1 MNKLKPVLDW
11 VKQNLVI
18 VICAVIILLVL
29 PLSYVFSSG
38 WAADLRK
45 RQETNASGELSKVN
59 ASGVDYALPSFD
71 PAVQAISHKG
81 APNAA
86 LIEFFREARAS
97 LRGQADGV
105 AQAAL
110 DFNRGV
116 GPIAKEVGREP
127 FVALVEGLFP
137 DARKTAT
144 EQLRS
149 EQSAEKFDA
158 LTPEEREKLV
168 ATRAGELSRPKLDA
182 MEDALLGKR
191 GRPNPFQ
198 SLVTQVR
205 GGGSLDP
212 VGLRDNLR
220 SLEMREKERITANK
234 RDLTLEEQTA
244 LRTLL
249 ADRRKAEGQAHARGI
264 SVFFSLD
271 AINSN
276 PSLGSAL
283 PRQGLID
290 PLAMQSEGVKM
301 ATYFVYQW
309 DLWAYQDLM
318 AAVALANR
326 RPDGKMSGVDES
338 IVKRIESIL
347 LRDPEGIFGNSP
359 SAGSTDGLPTAE
371 PTALIPGM
379 APLDPSLSITGRG
392 MGRWNKVYDVRRAE
406 MVVIVSSARLNEFLA
421 AIARTNFMT
430 VTDLDLTKVDA
441 WDALRQGYFY
451 GDEHVVRARIS
462 IESVW
467 LRDWMGQLM
476 PNSIRT
482 TLDIAEPALAEG
494 AAPPAP
500 SGG

>member
-18 VICAVIILLVL
+18 VICGAVILLVL
-29 PLSYVFSSG
+29 PLSYFFSSG

-45 RQETNASGELSKVN
+45 KQESNASSELQKVN
-59 ASGVDYALPSFD
+59 ASGVDYALPSYD

-86 LIEFFREARAS
+86 LIQFFKDARAS

-105 AQAAL
+105 AQAAV

-116 GPIAKEVGREP
+116 GPIAKEVGRQP
-127 FVALVEGLFP
+127 FVPLVEGLFP
-137 DARKTAT
+137 DARQAAT

-149 EQSAEKFDA
+149 EQTPEKFDA
-158 LTPEEREKLV
+158 LTPEDREKLIV
-168 ATRAGELSRPKLDA
+168 TRAGELSRPKLDA

-191 GRPNPFQ
+191 GRPNPFEG
-198 SLVTQVR
+198 LVTQVR
-205 GGGSLDP
+205 GGKSIDP

-220 SLEMREKERITANK
+220 SLEMREKERVTANK
-234 RDLTLEEQTA
+234 RELTPEEQTA

-249 ADRRKAEGQAHARGI
+249 ADRRKAEAQAHARSI

-271 AINSN
+271 AINAD
-276 PSLGSAL
+276 PKLGSAL
-283 PRQGLID
+283 PRQRLID
-290 PLAMQSEGVKM
+290 PLATQSESVKLG
-301 ATYFVYQW
+301 TYFVYQW
-309 DLWAYQDLM
+309 DLWAYQDLL

-326 RPDGKMSGVDES
+326 RSDGRMGGVDES

-347 LRDPEGIFGNSP
+347 LKDPEGIFDNV
-359 SAGSTDGLPTAE
+359 SAESTTGLPPAE
-371 PTALIPGM
+371 PTALIPGL
-379 APLDPSLSITGRG
+379 APLDPTLSITGRG
-392 MGRWNKVYDVRRAE
+392 MGSWNKVYDVRRAE
-406 MVVIVSSARLNEFLA
+406 MVVVVSSARLNEFLA

-430 VTDLDLTKVDA
+430 VTDMDLTKVDA

-451 GDEHVVRARIS
+451 GDEHVVRARLT

-467 LRDWMGQLM
+467 LRDWMTEFM
-476 PNSIRT
+476 PRTIRNA
-482 TLDIAEPALAEG
+482 LEIAEPTLADG
-494 AAPPAP
+494 GTPPAP